1 MSQWDSFVDVITQ
14 LNEIIKMQD
23 NVKNNTEKLKE
34 KQTED
39 VFK

>member
-1 MSQWDSFVDVITQ
+1 MSLWDSFVDVINQ
-14 LNEIIKMQD
+14 LNEIIKLQD
-23 NVKNNTEKLKE
+23 NVKQNTEKLKE